1 MNKNVDI
8 KHINLQIS
16 YPIYRKDLCQKSL
29 RFKLSR
35 FALGMSGDLQQ
46 RYDFFL
52 NKGVRMT
59 FDKLFKGFLLHQ
71 FLLKKII
78 IQQVIIRQI
87 EYVLKETEGIQRKKV
102 DSNLE

>member
-1 MNKNVDI
+1 LLFSKNVNVQYI
-8 KHINLQIS
+8 VCTFIV
-16 YPIYRKDLCQKSL
+16 
-29 RFKLSR
+29 FKLSR

-78 IQQVIIRQI
+78 IQQVIIR
-87 EYVLKETEGIQRKKV
+87 
-102 DSNLE
+102 